1 MTLFIGS
8 KFTEHDS
15 AAYIIN
21 PDEQDVFAMSTER
34 ITRFKH
40 DYLYPTFVIEKYIER
55 KKINPKNITAVYL
68 GLPFSSNGTVT
79 ISPQLNQK
87 EALLRKVFH
96 LKYIKDVQ
104 SFKKSFH
111 PLKYIMALLNIDGWH
126 LLISRLLKNIKLY
139 KLRTVEEEAK
149 IVLKNIFPNATI
161 HTQTFDHAY
170 CHAVSS
176 YYSSD
181 FEEATLITMDGY
193 GDGVFSRAYIAKDGQ
208 FTEISS
214 SKYQSISLEGMS
226 IGSIGEIYSYFT
238 KLLGFQ
244 PQADEGK
251 VEALAAY
258 GNHENELYYKL
269 MDIVTL
275 NRKTLSLDI
284 DVKKGFNLL
293 KIENLQYYLDY
304 LSKEDISA
312 AVQKFLDN
320 TTIPYYQS
328 ILEKTGQKNLCLSG
342 GVAAN
347 VIMNM
352 NIFENVT
359 QNLHIIPAMG
369 DEGTSEGAAILMMLH
384 NGYNQNDIK
393 WLKSGN
399 MPYLGS
405 EYTDDEIKV
414 TLMNSKEI
422 QYEYI
427 GEEWPQKIAN
437 LLQQK
442 YIGALFQGQMEWG
455 PRALGNRSIIALTND
470 KNIRTKINKEI
481 KKRPLFQPFCPSILL
496 EEKNRLFISAYE
508 NKHMTC
514 AFRLKKEYYDDIPS
528 AIHIDGTARVQFVS
542 EKDNPNYYRLLL
554 AVKELTG
561 FGVLINTSFNKH
573 GRTIVESPQDA
584 IDDFLDTDLH
594 FMMIGNYLVTR
605 Q

>member
-40 DYLYPTFVIEKYIER
+40 DYLYPTFVLEKYIER

-111 PLKYIMALLNIDGWH
+111 PLKYTMALLNIDGWH

-193 GDGVFSRAYIAKDGQ
+193 GDGVFSRAYIAKNGQ

-442 YIGALFQGQMEWG
+442 YIGALFQGRMEWG

-496 EEKNRLFISAYE
+496 EEKNRLFIGAYE